1 MFKLSI
7 IIPIYNEEKN
17 LLNLANEII
26 KNFTNLKS
34 YEVIFVDD
42 NSTDGSSQVLNFIKK
57 KYINF
62 KVIFL
67 KKKNRDLSRSV
78 ITGVKRAKSNLV
90 AVMDGD
96 LQHRPNDLLKMYYS
110 FSKSTDILIGCRN
123 LSFKNKSRKLTILRL
138 IASKCLTI
146 IINLLLG
153 RKTSDPMSGF
163 FIFKKNLIMYNSNFY
178 AAGFKILLDLIYSTK
193 KKIQVKDFRINF
205 RYRSAEYSKMNII
218 ILIHIIKSI
227 FKKTLIKLR

>member
-1 MFKLSI
+1 MFNLSI
-7 IIPIYNEEKN
+7 VIPVYNEKAN
-17 LLNLANEII
+17 LLKLTYEILKKF
-26 KNFTNLKS
+26 KNFNRF
-34 YEVIFVDD
+34 EVIFVDD
-42 NSTDGSSQVLNFIKK
+42 NSTDNSHQVLNLIKK
-57 KYINF
+57 KYKNF

-67 KKKNRDLSRSV
+67 KKKTRDLSTSV
-78 ITGVKRAKSNLV
+78 LAGAKSAKSNLV

-96 LQHRPNDLLKMYYS
+96 LQHRPHDLLKMYLS
-110 FSKSTDILIGCRN
+110 FSKSTDIIVGCRN
-123 LSFKNKSRKLTILRL
+123 LNFKNKSRKLTILRL